1 MDVESASGKR
11 IRSGTIDSNRN
22 NTMRNKRVLDMESV
36 DSRLLG
42 LIGAG
47 FGLILMVAIVGSCAR
62 AHAVVPA
69 ADRAPAVKATAAAQ
83 QTDLPAVERHNEV
96 ARADMQVV
104 RLETLVI
111 VATRG
116 EIAAAQTAARSAPVS
131 VAASTIA
138 ADPTTAVR

>member
-1 MDVESASGKR
+1 
-11 IRSGTIDSNRN
+11 
-22 NTMRNKRVLDMESV
+22 
-36 DSRLLG
+36 
-42 LIGAG
+42 
-47 FGLILMVAIVGSCAR
+47 
-62 AHAVVPA
+62 
-69 ADRAPAVKATAAAQ
+69 
-83 QTDLPAVERHNEV
+83 
-96 ARADMQVV
+96 MQVV